1 LAPVVIDPLHAPGPE
16 GASPYLII
24 FTACVRVLDM
34 ETEAGA
40 RQVLTAVRD
49 TRASDADRMRL
60 TTIILK
66 SASDAARH
74 ILEDMMTTME
84 WKDEWVE
91 NYFKEIREL
100 AIQRARERGLGR
112 GLEEAKVEYLLKAL
126 DKRGLELTME
136 QRDRVSACTDIAQLD
151 QWFDRA
157 LTAET
162 TADIFAD

>member
-1 LAPVVIDPLHAPGPE
+1 
-16 GASPYLII
+16 
-24 FTACVRVLDM
+24 M

-100 AIQRARERGLGR
+100 AVQRARER
-112 GLEEAKVEYLLKAL
+112 V
-126 DKRGLELTME
+126 
-136 QRDRVSACTDIAQLD
+136 
-151 QWFDRA
+151 
-157 LTAET
+157 
-162 TADIFAD
+162 